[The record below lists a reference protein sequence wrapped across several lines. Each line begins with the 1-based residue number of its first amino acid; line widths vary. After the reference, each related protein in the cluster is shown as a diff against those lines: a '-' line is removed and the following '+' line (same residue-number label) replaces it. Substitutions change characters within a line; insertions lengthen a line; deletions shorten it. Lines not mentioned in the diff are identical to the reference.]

1 MKMVCSLKYEEAVEA
16 IKGTKTVMY
25 KHGVWNKYT
34 ECSTEEAIKHIR
46 NSGYGADVRY
56 DDEKKMFFVS
66 VPADCDNC
74 GRSIMPV

>member
-1 MKMVCSLKYEEAVEA
+1 MKMVCSLKYEEAIEA

-25 KHGVWNKYT
+25 KHGVWNEYT
-34 ECSTEEAIKHIR
+34 ECNTEEAIKHIR

-66 VPADCDNC
+66 VPADCD
-74 GRSIMPV
+74 MW

>member
-46 NSGYGADVRY
+46 TVVTAL
-56 DDEKKMFFVS
+56 M
-66 VPADCDNC
+66 
-74 GRSIMPV
+74 